1 MKPRRVAI
9 TGMGLM
15 SPIGNDLDQVVIALR
30 EGHSGVRAISS
41 WNAWPD
47 LHTRVAATVDQFDE
61 KAIPRE
67 SRRSMGRVA
76 LLAAAAAEKALTDAR
91 LNREMLQTGRAGIS
105 IAHTIDTPP
114 PP

>member
-9 TGMGLM
+9 TGMGLL
-15 SPIGNDLDQVVIALR
+15 SPIGNDLDQVVVALR
-30 EGHSGVRAISS
+30 EGRSGVRAISS
-41 WNAWPD
+41 WNAWRD

-76 LLAAAAAEKALTDAR
+76 LLATAAAEKALSCAIESGNTAVR
-91 LNREMLQTGRAGIS
+91 Q
-105 IAHTIDTPP
+105 
-114 PP
+114 